1 MKKRI
6 LGIGLALMLLT
17 VSASAAVLTDA
28 PGTPTQDRA
37 VALDARWEDEA
48 RTAYD
53 LRELPADHLTVNQA
67 VDVYD
72 FVYEQGNRPVR
83 WYPEDTQKAIEAI
96 ISVDP
101 DTLHMTEFM
110 RLYAAEIVP
119 PADLEA
125 TMTLT
130 IDYQPGQL
138 TVVVLGDTSD
148 PANLVWTPVKSRVTA
163 NGQVEF
169 NVPQALMAQLQGE
182 DFTQMYLDEEL
193 QLAEQM
199 FPPPEAEEVKRL
211 LQSRAELSDVRRA
224 AAIYKL
230 QRYSYNGN
238 GDSYGVSS
246 CDIQRFFRD
255 IWECSH
261 RLKDVALENKD
272 FESIITT
279 HNDPQTTVYCDP
291 PYYEAERYA
300 VEFPRS
306 DHQRLHDVLAQH
318 RGFAMVS
325 YNNCDYIRRLYEDFF
340 IYEVE
345 RPNSQSKK
353 KNDIYR
359 EYIMTNYDPRVFAS
373 QMTIFGDYSSDG
385 KICRLVHIP
394 ERPLRT

>member
-6 LGIGLALMLLT
+6 LGIGLVLMLLT
-17 VSASAAVLTDA
+17 GSASAAVLTDA

-101 DTLHMTEFM
+101 DALYMTEFM
-110 RLYAAEIVP
+110 RLHAAEIVP

-148 PANLVWTPVKSRVTA
+148 PANLVWTPVESRVIA

-182 DFTQMYLDEEL
+182 DLLFSLLTVRQGARGTVEVETTEVPENLPSKQAGDTTRVVKTVTRNGQALPDDFKIAIVPETELIRREITMLGQFVTEQEQPALNWLPEEDQNRVRYLLGVDGEALIVSDYVPLITEDFRPTDGDAVGTLSFATPYSESQTIVTALGIPDKNADNADEIQNGKTQMKWSVQPAIVREGGVVDVVFD
-193 QLAEQM
+193 QLALIDMGTETG
-199 FPPPEAEEVKRL
+199 L
-211 LQSRAELSDVRRA
+211 LLMLSEPTA
-224 AAIYKL
+224 K
-230 QRYSYNGN
+230 
-238 GDSYGVSS
+238 
-246 CDIQRFFRD
+246 
-255 IWECSH
+255 E
-261 RLKDVALENKD
+261 
-272 FESIITT
+272 
-279 HNDPQTTVYCDP
+279 
-291 PYYEAERYA
+291 
-300 VEFPRS
+300 
-306 DHQRLHDVLAQH
+306 
-318 RGFAMVS
+318 
-325 YNNCDYIRRLYEDFF
+325 
-340 IYEVE
+340 
-345 RPNSQSKK
+345 
-353 KNDIYR
+353 
-359 EYIMTNYDPRVFAS
+359 
-373 QMTIFGDYSSDG
+373 
-385 KICRLVHIP
+385 
-394 ERPLRT
+394 

>member
-6 LGIGLALMLLT
+6 LGICLALMLLT

-101 DTLHMTEFM
+101 DALYMTEFM
-110 RLYAAEIVP
+110 RLHAAEIVP

-148 PANLVWTPVKSRVTA
+148 PANLVWTPVESRVIA

-182 DFTQMYLDEEL
+182 DVLFSLLTVRQGARGTVEVETTEVPENLPSKQAGDTTRVVKTVTRDGQALPDDFKIAIVPETELIRREITMLGQFVTEQEQPALNWLPEEDQNRVRYLLGVDGEALIVSDYVPLITEDFRPTDGDAVGTLSFATPYSEGQTIVTALGIPDENADNADEIQNGKTQMKWSVQPAIVREGGVVDVVFD
-193 QLAEQM
+193 QLALIDMGTETGLLLM
-199 FPPPEAEEVKRL
+199 LSEPTAEE
-211 LQSRAELSDVRRA
+211 
-224 AAIYKL
+224 
-230 QRYSYNGN
+230 
-238 GDSYGVSS
+238 
-246 CDIQRFFRD
+246 
-255 IWECSH
+255 
-261 RLKDVALENKD
+261 
-272 FESIITT
+272 
-279 HNDPQTTVYCDP
+279 
-291 PYYEAERYA
+291 
-300 VEFPRS
+300 
-306 DHQRLHDVLAQH
+306 
-318 RGFAMVS
+318 
-325 YNNCDYIRRLYEDFF
+325 
-340 IYEVE
+340 
-345 RPNSQSKK
+345 
-353 KNDIYR
+353 
-359 EYIMTNYDPRVFAS
+359 
-373 QMTIFGDYSSDG
+373 
-385 KICRLVHIP
+385 
-394 ERPLRT
+394 

>member
-6 LGIGLALMLLT
+6 LGIVLALMLLT

-101 DTLHMTEFM
+101 DALYMTEFM
-110 RLYAAEIVP
+110 RLHAAEIVP

-148 PANLVWTPVKSRVTA
+148 PANLVWTPVESRVIA
-163 NGQVEF
+163 NGQVAF
-169 NVPQALMAQLQGE
+169 NVPQALMEQLQGE
-182 DFTQMYLDEEL
+182 DLLFSLLTVRQGARGTVTVETTEVPENLPSKQAGDTTRVVKTVTRDGQALPDDFKIAIVPETELIRREITMLGQFVTEQEQPALNWLPEEDQNRVRYLLGVDGEALIVSDYVPLITEDFRPTDGDAVGTLSFATPYSESQTIVTALGIPDKNADNADEIQNGKTQMKWSVQPAIVRKGGVVDVVFD
-193 QLAEQM
+193 QLALIDMGTETG
-199 FPPPEAEEVKRL
+199 L
-211 LQSRAELSDVRRA
+211 LLMLSEPTA
-224 AAIYKL
+224 K
-230 QRYSYNGN
+230 
-238 GDSYGVSS
+238 
-246 CDIQRFFRD
+246 
-255 IWECSH
+255 E
-261 RLKDVALENKD
+261 
-272 FESIITT
+272 
-279 HNDPQTTVYCDP
+279 
-291 PYYEAERYA
+291 
-300 VEFPRS
+300 
-306 DHQRLHDVLAQH
+306 
-318 RGFAMVS
+318 
-325 YNNCDYIRRLYEDFF
+325 
-340 IYEVE
+340 
-345 RPNSQSKK
+345 
-353 KNDIYR
+353 
-359 EYIMTNYDPRVFAS
+359 
-373 QMTIFGDYSSDG
+373 
-385 KICRLVHIP
+385 
-394 ERPLRT
+394 

>member
-6 LGIGLALMLLT
+6 LGIGLVLMLLT
-17 VSASAAVLTDA
+17 GSASAAVLTDA

-101 DTLHMTEFM
+101 DALYMTEFM
-110 RLYAAEIVP
+110 RLHAAEIVP

-148 PANLVWTPVKSRVTA
+148 PANLVWTPVESRVIA

-169 NVPQALMAQLQGE
+169 DVPQALMAQLQGE
-182 DFTQMYLDEEL
+182 DLLFSLLTIRQGARGTVEVETTEVPENLPSKQAGDTTRVVKTVTRNGQALPDDFKIAIVPETELIRREITMLGQFVTEQEQPALNWLPEEDQNRVRYLLGVDGEALIVSDYVPLITEDFRPTDGDAVGTLSFATPYSESQTIVTALGIPDKNADNADEIQNGKTQMKWSVQPAIVREGGVVDVVFD
-193 QLAEQM
+193 QLALIDMGTETGLLLM
-199 FPPPEAEEVKRL
+199 LSEPTAEE
-211 LQSRAELSDVRRA
+211 
-224 AAIYKL
+224 
-230 QRYSYNGN
+230 
-238 GDSYGVSS
+238 
-246 CDIQRFFRD
+246 
-255 IWECSH
+255 
-261 RLKDVALENKD
+261 
-272 FESIITT
+272 
-279 HNDPQTTVYCDP
+279 
-291 PYYEAERYA
+291 
-300 VEFPRS
+300 
-306 DHQRLHDVLAQH
+306 
-318 RGFAMVS
+318 
-325 YNNCDYIRRLYEDFF
+325 
-340 IYEVE
+340 
-345 RPNSQSKK
+345 
-353 KNDIYR
+353 
-359 EYIMTNYDPRVFAS
+359 
-373 QMTIFGDYSSDG
+373 
-385 KICRLVHIP
+385 
-394 ERPLRT
+394 

>member
-101 DTLHMTEFM
+101 DALYMTEFM
-110 RLYAAEIVP
+110 RLHAAEIVP

-148 PANLVWTPVKSRVTA
+148 PANLVWTPVESRVIA

-182 DFTQMYLDEEL
+182 DLLFSLLTVRQGARGTVEVETTEVPENLPSKQAGDTTRVVKTVTRDGQALPDDFKIAIVPETELIRREITMLGQFVTEQEQPALNWLPEEDQNRVRYLLGVDGEALIVSDYVPLITEDFRPTDGDAVGTLSFATPYSEGQTIVTALGIPDKNADNADEIQNGKTQMKWSVQPAIVREGGVVDVVFD
-193 QLAEQM
+193 QLALIDMGTETGLLLM
-199 FPPPEAEEVKRL
+199 LSEPTAEE
-211 LQSRAELSDVRRA
+211 
-224 AAIYKL
+224 
-230 QRYSYNGN
+230 
-238 GDSYGVSS
+238 
-246 CDIQRFFRD
+246 
-255 IWECSH
+255 
-261 RLKDVALENKD
+261 
-272 FESIITT
+272 
-279 HNDPQTTVYCDP
+279 
-291 PYYEAERYA
+291 
-300 VEFPRS
+300 
-306 DHQRLHDVLAQH
+306 
-318 RGFAMVS
+318 
-325 YNNCDYIRRLYEDFF
+325 
-340 IYEVE
+340 
-345 RPNSQSKK
+345 
-353 KNDIYR
+353 
-359 EYIMTNYDPRVFAS
+359 
-373 QMTIFGDYSSDG
+373 
-385 KICRLVHIP
+385 
-394 ERPLRT
+394 

>member
-6 LGIGLALMLLT
+6 LGICLALMLLT

-101 DTLHMTEFM
+101 DALYMTEFM
-110 RLYAAEIVP
+110 RLHAAEIVP

-148 PANLVWTPVKSRVTA
+148 PANLVWTPVESRVIA

-182 DFTQMYLDEEL
+182 DLLFSLLTVRQGARGTVEVETTEVPENLPSKQAGDTTRVVKTVTRDGQALPDDFKIAIVPETELIRREITMLGQFVTEQEQPALNWLPEEDQNRVRYLLGVDGEALIVSDYVPLITENFRPTDGDAVGTLSFATPYSESQTIVTALGIPDKNADNADEIQNGKTQMKWSVQPAIVREGGVVDVVFD
-193 QLAEQM
+193 QLALIDMGTETGLLLM
-199 FPPPEAEEVKRL
+199 LSEPTAEE
-211 LQSRAELSDVRRA
+211 
-224 AAIYKL
+224 
-230 QRYSYNGN
+230 
-238 GDSYGVSS
+238 
-246 CDIQRFFRD
+246 
-255 IWECSH
+255 
-261 RLKDVALENKD
+261 
-272 FESIITT
+272 
-279 HNDPQTTVYCDP
+279 
-291 PYYEAERYA
+291 
-300 VEFPRS
+300 
-306 DHQRLHDVLAQH
+306 
-318 RGFAMVS
+318 
-325 YNNCDYIRRLYEDFF
+325 
-340 IYEVE
+340 
-345 RPNSQSKK
+345 
-353 KNDIYR
+353 
-359 EYIMTNYDPRVFAS
+359 
-373 QMTIFGDYSSDG
+373 
-385 KICRLVHIP
+385 
-394 ERPLRT
+394 

>member
-6 LGIGLALMLLT
+6 LGICLALMLLT

-110 RLYAAEIVP
+110 RLHAAEIVP

-148 PANLVWTPVKSRVTA
+148 PANLVWTPVESRVIA

-182 DFTQMYLDEEL
+182 DLLFSLLTVRQGARGTVEVETTEVPENLPSKQAGDTTRVVKTVTRDGQALPDDFKIAIVPETELIRREITMLGQFVTEQEQPALNWLPEEDQNRVRYLLGVDGEALIVSDYVPLITEDFRPTDGDAVGTLSFATPYSESQTIVTALGIPDKNADNADEIQNGKTQMKWSVQPAIVREGGVVDVVFD
-193 QLAEQM
+193 QLALIDMGTETG
-199 FPPPEAEEVKRL
+199 L
-211 LQSRAELSDVRRA
+211 LLMLSEPTA
-224 AAIYKL
+224 K
-230 QRYSYNGN
+230 
-238 GDSYGVSS
+238 
-246 CDIQRFFRD
+246 
-255 IWECSH
+255 E
-261 RLKDVALENKD
+261 
-272 FESIITT
+272 
-279 HNDPQTTVYCDP
+279 
-291 PYYEAERYA
+291 
-300 VEFPRS
+300 
-306 DHQRLHDVLAQH
+306 
-318 RGFAMVS
+318 
-325 YNNCDYIRRLYEDFF
+325 
-340 IYEVE
+340 
-345 RPNSQSKK
+345 
-353 KNDIYR
+353 
-359 EYIMTNYDPRVFAS
+359 
-373 QMTIFGDYSSDG
+373 
-385 KICRLVHIP
+385 
-394 ERPLRT
+394 

>member
-101 DTLHMTEFM
+101 DALYMTEFM
-110 RLYAAEIVP
+110 RLHAAEIVP

-148 PANLVWTPVKSRVTA
+148 PANLVWTPVESRVIA

-182 DFTQMYLDEEL
+182 DLLFSLLTVRQGARGTVEVETTEVPENLPSKQAGDTTRVVKTVTRDGQALPDDFKIAIVPETELIRREITMLGQFVTEQEQPALNWLPEEDQNRVRYLLGVDGEALIVSDYLPLITEDFRPTDGDAVGTLSFATPYSESQTIVTALGIPDKNADNADEIQNGKTQMKWSVQPAIVREGGVVDVVFD
-193 QLAEQM
+193 QLALIDMGTETGLLLM
-199 FPPPEAEEVKRL
+199 LSEPTAEE
-211 LQSRAELSDVRRA
+211 
-224 AAIYKL
+224 
-230 QRYSYNGN
+230 
-238 GDSYGVSS
+238 
-246 CDIQRFFRD
+246 
-255 IWECSH
+255 
-261 RLKDVALENKD
+261 
-272 FESIITT
+272 
-279 HNDPQTTVYCDP
+279 
-291 PYYEAERYA
+291 
-300 VEFPRS
+300 
-306 DHQRLHDVLAQH
+306 
-318 RGFAMVS
+318 
-325 YNNCDYIRRLYEDFF
+325 
-340 IYEVE
+340 
-345 RPNSQSKK
+345 
-353 KNDIYR
+353 
-359 EYIMTNYDPRVFAS
+359 
-373 QMTIFGDYSSDG
+373 
-385 KICRLVHIP
+385 
-394 ERPLRT
+394 

>member
-6 LGIGLALMLLT
+6 LGIVLALMLLT

-48 RTAYD
+48 QTAYD

-110 RLYAAEIVP
+110 RLHAAEIVP

-148 PANLVWTPVKSRVTA
+148 PANLVWTPVESRVIA

-169 NVPQALMAQLQGE
+169 HVPQALMAQLQGE
-182 DFTQMYLDEEL
+182 DLLFSLLTVRQGARGTVEVETTEVPENLPSKQAGDTTRVIKTVTRDGQALPDDFKIAIVPETELIRREITMLGQFVTEQEQPALNWLPEEDQNRVRYLLGVDGKALIVSDYVPLITEDFRPTDGDAVGTLSFATPYSKGQTIVTALGIPNKNADNADEIQNGKTQMKWSVQPAIVREGGVVDVVFD
-193 QLAEQM
+193 QLALIDM
-199 FPPPEAEEVKRL
+199 GTEAGL
-211 LQSRAELSDVRRA
+211 LLMLSEPA
-224 AAIYKL
+224 A
-230 QRYSYNGN
+230 G
-238 GDSYGVSS
+238 
-246 CDIQRFFRD
+246 
-255 IWECSH
+255 E
-261 RLKDVALENKD
+261 
-272 FESIITT
+272 
-279 HNDPQTTVYCDP
+279 
-291 PYYEAERYA
+291 
-300 VEFPRS
+300 
-306 DHQRLHDVLAQH
+306 
-318 RGFAMVS
+318 
-325 YNNCDYIRRLYEDFF
+325 
-340 IYEVE
+340 
-345 RPNSQSKK
+345 
-353 KNDIYR
+353 
-359 EYIMTNYDPRVFAS
+359 
-373 QMTIFGDYSSDG
+373 
-385 KICRLVHIP
+385 
-394 ERPLRT
+394 

>member
-6 LGIGLALMLLT
+6 LGIGLVLMLLT
-17 VSASAAVLTDA
+17 GSASAAVLTDA

-101 DTLHMTEFM
+101 DALYMTEFM
-110 RLYAAEIVP
+110 RLHAAEIVP

-148 PANLVWTPVKSRVTA
+148 PANLVWTPVESRVIA

-182 DFTQMYLDEEL
+182 DLLFSLLTVRQGARGTVEVETTEVPENLPSKQAGDTTRVVKTVTRNGQALPDDFKIAIVPETELIRREITMLGQFVTEQEQPALNWLPEEDQNRVRYLLGVDGEALIVSDYVPLITEDFRPTDGDAVGPLSFATPDSESQTIVTALGIPDKNADNADEIQNGKTQMKWSVQPAIVREGGVVDVVFD
-193 QLAEQM
+193 QLALIDMGTETGLLLM
-199 FPPPEAEEVKRL
+199 LSEPTAEE
-211 LQSRAELSDVRRA
+211 
-224 AAIYKL
+224 
-230 QRYSYNGN
+230 
-238 GDSYGVSS
+238 
-246 CDIQRFFRD
+246 
-255 IWECSH
+255 
-261 RLKDVALENKD
+261 
-272 FESIITT
+272 
-279 HNDPQTTVYCDP
+279 
-291 PYYEAERYA
+291 
-300 VEFPRS
+300 
-306 DHQRLHDVLAQH
+306 
-318 RGFAMVS
+318 
-325 YNNCDYIRRLYEDFF
+325 
-340 IYEVE
+340 
-345 RPNSQSKK
+345 
-353 KNDIYR
+353 
-359 EYIMTNYDPRVFAS
+359 
-373 QMTIFGDYSSDG
+373 
-385 KICRLVHIP
+385 
-394 ERPLRT
+394 

>member
-6 LGIGLALMLLT
+6 LGICLALMLLT

-101 DTLHMTEFM
+101 DALYMTEFM
-110 RLYAAEIVP
+110 RLHAAEIVP

-148 PANLVWTPVKSRVTA
+148 PANLVWTPVESRVIA
-163 NGQVEF
+163 NGQVAF
-169 NVPQALMAQLQGE
+169 NVPQALMEQLQGE
-182 DFTQMYLDEEL
+182 DLLFSLLTVRQGARGTVTVETTEVPENLPSKQAGDTTRVVKTVTRDGQALPDDFKIAIVPETELIRREITMLGQFVTEQEQPALNWLPEEDQNRVRYLLGVDGEALIVSDYVPLITEDFRPTDGDAVGTLSFATPYSEGQTIVTALGIPDENADNADEIQNGKTQMKWSVQPAIVREGGVVDVVFD
-193 QLAEQM
+193 QLALIDMGTETGLLLM
-199 FPPPEAEEVKRL
+199 LSEPTAEE
-211 LQSRAELSDVRRA
+211 
-224 AAIYKL
+224 
-230 QRYSYNGN
+230 
-238 GDSYGVSS
+238 
-246 CDIQRFFRD
+246 
-255 IWECSH
+255 
-261 RLKDVALENKD
+261 
-272 FESIITT
+272 
-279 HNDPQTTVYCDP
+279 
-291 PYYEAERYA
+291 
-300 VEFPRS
+300 
-306 DHQRLHDVLAQH
+306 
-318 RGFAMVS
+318 
-325 YNNCDYIRRLYEDFF
+325 
-340 IYEVE
+340 
-345 RPNSQSKK
+345 
-353 KNDIYR
+353 
-359 EYIMTNYDPRVFAS
+359 
-373 QMTIFGDYSSDG
+373 
-385 KICRLVHIP
+385 
-394 ERPLRT
+394 

>member
-101 DTLHMTEFM
+101 DALYMTEFM
-110 RLYAAEIVP
+110 RLHAAEIVP

-148 PANLVWTPVKSRVTA
+148 PANLVWTPVESRVIA

-182 DFTQMYLDEEL
+182 DLLFSLLTVRQGARGTVEVETTEVPENLPSKQAGDTTRVVKTVTRDGQALPDDFKIAIVPETELIRREITMLGQFVTEQEQPALNWLPEEDQNRVRYLLGVDGEALIVSDYVPLITEDFRPTDGDAVGTLSFATPYSESQTIVTALGIPDKNADNADEIQNGKTQMKWSVQPAIVREGGVVDVVFD
-193 QLAEQM
+193 QLALIDMGTETGLLLM
-199 FPPPEAEEVKRL
+199 LSEPTAEE
-211 LQSRAELSDVRRA
+211 
-224 AAIYKL
+224 
-230 QRYSYNGN
+230 
-238 GDSYGVSS
+238 
-246 CDIQRFFRD
+246 
-255 IWECSH
+255 
-261 RLKDVALENKD
+261 
-272 FESIITT
+272 
-279 HNDPQTTVYCDP
+279 
-291 PYYEAERYA
+291 
-300 VEFPRS
+300 
-306 DHQRLHDVLAQH
+306 
-318 RGFAMVS
+318 
-325 YNNCDYIRRLYEDFF
+325 
-340 IYEVE
+340 
-345 RPNSQSKK
+345 
-353 KNDIYR
+353 
-359 EYIMTNYDPRVFAS
+359 
-373 QMTIFGDYSSDG
+373 
-385 KICRLVHIP
+385 
-394 ERPLRT
+394 

>member
-101 DTLHMTEFM
+101 DALYMTEFM
-110 RLYAAEIVP
+110 RLHAAEIVP

-148 PANLVWTPVKSRVTA
+148 PANLVWTPVESRVIA

-169 NVPQALMAQLQGE
+169 NVPQALMAQLQGKDLLLSLLTVRQGAHGTVEVETTEVPENLPSKQAGDTTRVVKTVTRNGQALPDDFKIAIVPETELIRREITMLGQFVTEQEQPALNWLPEEDQNRVRYLLGVDGEELIVSDYVPLITE
-182 DFTQMYLDEEL
+182 DFRPTDGDAVGTLSFATPYSESQTIVTALGIPDENADNADEIQNGKTQMKWSVQPAIVREGGVVDVVFD
-193 QLAEQM
+193 QLALIDMGTETGLLLM
-199 FPPPEAEEVKRL
+199 LSEPTAEE
-211 LQSRAELSDVRRA
+211 
-224 AAIYKL
+224 
-230 QRYSYNGN
+230 
-238 GDSYGVSS
+238 
-246 CDIQRFFRD
+246 
-255 IWECSH
+255 
-261 RLKDVALENKD
+261 
-272 FESIITT
+272 
-279 HNDPQTTVYCDP
+279 
-291 PYYEAERYA
+291 
-300 VEFPRS
+300 
-306 DHQRLHDVLAQH
+306 
-318 RGFAMVS
+318 
-325 YNNCDYIRRLYEDFF
+325 
-340 IYEVE
+340 
-345 RPNSQSKK
+345 
-353 KNDIYR
+353 
-359 EYIMTNYDPRVFAS
+359 
-373 QMTIFGDYSSDG
+373 
-385 KICRLVHIP
+385 
-394 ERPLRT
+394 

>member
-101 DTLHMTEFM
+101 DALYMTEFM
-110 RLYAAEIVP
+110 RLHAAEIVP

-148 PANLVWTPVKSRVTA
+148 PANLVWTPVESRVIA

-182 DFTQMYLDEEL
+182 DLLFSLLTVRQGARGTVEVETTEVPENLPSKQAGDTTRVVKTVTRDGQALPDDFKIAIVPETELIRREITMLGQFVTEQEQPALNWLPEEDQNRVRYLLGVDGEALIVSDYVPLITEDFRPTDGDAVGTLSFATPYSESQTIVTALGIPDKNADNADEIQNGKRQMKWSVQPAIVREGGVVDVVFD
-193 QLAEQM
+193 QLALIDMGTETGLLLM
-199 FPPPEAEEVKRL
+199 LSEPTAEE
-211 LQSRAELSDVRRA
+211 
-224 AAIYKL
+224 
-230 QRYSYNGN
+230 
-238 GDSYGVSS
+238 
-246 CDIQRFFRD
+246 
-255 IWECSH
+255 
-261 RLKDVALENKD
+261 
-272 FESIITT
+272 
-279 HNDPQTTVYCDP
+279 
-291 PYYEAERYA
+291 
-300 VEFPRS
+300 
-306 DHQRLHDVLAQH
+306 
-318 RGFAMVS
+318 
-325 YNNCDYIRRLYEDFF
+325 
-340 IYEVE
+340 
-345 RPNSQSKK
+345 
-353 KNDIYR
+353 
-359 EYIMTNYDPRVFAS
+359 
-373 QMTIFGDYSSDG
+373 
-385 KICRLVHIP
+385 
-394 ERPLRT
+394 

>member
-6 LGIGLALMLLT
+6 LGICLALMLLT
-17 VSASAAVLTDA
+17 ISASAAVLTDA

-110 RLYAAEIVP
+110 RLHAAEIVP

-148 PANLVWTPVKSRVTA
+148 PANLVWTPVESRVIA

-182 DFTQMYLDEEL
+182 DLLFSLLTVRQGARGTVEVETTEVPENLPSKQAGDTTRVVKTVTRNGQALPDDFKIAIVPETELIRREITMLGQFVTEQEQPALNWLPEEDQNRVRYLLGVDGKALIVSDYVPLITEDFRPTDGDAVGTLSFATPYSESQTIVTALGIPDKNADNADEIQNGKTQMKWSVQPAIVREGGVVDVVFD
-193 QLAEQM
+193 QLALIDMGTETG
-199 FPPPEAEEVKRL
+199 L
-211 LQSRAELSDVRRA
+211 LLMLSEPTA
-224 AAIYKL
+224 K
-230 QRYSYNGN
+230 
-238 GDSYGVSS
+238 
-246 CDIQRFFRD
+246 
-255 IWECSH
+255 E
-261 RLKDVALENKD
+261 
-272 FESIITT
+272 
-279 HNDPQTTVYCDP
+279 
-291 PYYEAERYA
+291 
-300 VEFPRS
+300 
-306 DHQRLHDVLAQH
+306 
-318 RGFAMVS
+318 
-325 YNNCDYIRRLYEDFF
+325 
-340 IYEVE
+340 
-345 RPNSQSKK
+345 
-353 KNDIYR
+353 
-359 EYIMTNYDPRVFAS
+359 
-373 QMTIFGDYSSDG
+373 
-385 KICRLVHIP
+385 
-394 ERPLRT
+394 

>member
-110 RLYAAEIVP
+110 RLHAAEIVP

-148 PANLVWTPVKSRVTA
+148 PANLVWTPVESRVIA

-182 DFTQMYLDEEL
+182 DLLFSLLTVRQGARGTVEVETTEVPENLPSKQAGDTTRVVKTVTRDGQALPDDFKIAIVPETELIRREITMLGQFVTEQEQPALNWLPEEDQNRVRYLLGVDGEALIVSDYVPLIAEDFRPTDGDAVGTLSFATPYSESQTIVTALGIPDKNADNADEIQNGKTQMKWSVQPAIVREGGVVDVVFD
-193 QLAEQM
+193 QLALIDMGTETG
-199 FPPPEAEEVKRL
+199 L
-211 LQSRAELSDVRRA
+211 LLMLSEPTA
-224 AAIYKL
+224 K
-230 QRYSYNGN
+230 
-238 GDSYGVSS
+238 
-246 CDIQRFFRD
+246 
-255 IWECSH
+255 E
-261 RLKDVALENKD
+261 
-272 FESIITT
+272 
-279 HNDPQTTVYCDP
+279 
-291 PYYEAERYA
+291 
-300 VEFPRS
+300 
-306 DHQRLHDVLAQH
+306 
-318 RGFAMVS
+318 
-325 YNNCDYIRRLYEDFF
+325 
-340 IYEVE
+340 
-345 RPNSQSKK
+345 
-353 KNDIYR
+353 
-359 EYIMTNYDPRVFAS
+359 
-373 QMTIFGDYSSDG
+373 
-385 KICRLVHIP
+385 
-394 ERPLRT
+394 

>member
-101 DTLHMTEFM
+101 DALYMTEFM
-110 RLYAAEIVP
+110 RLHAAEIVP

-148 PANLVWTPVKSRVTA
+148 PANLVWTPVESRVIA

-182 DFTQMYLDEEL
+182 DLLFSLLTVRQGARGTVEVETTEVPENLPSKQAGDTTRVVKTVTRDGQALPDDFKIAIVPETELIRREITMLGQFVTEQEQPALNWLPEEDQNRVRYLLGVDGEALIVSDYVPLITEDFRPTDGDAVGTLSFATPYSEGQTIVTALGIPDKNADNADEIQNGKTQMKWSVQPAIVREGGVVDVVFD
-193 QLAEQM
+193 QLALIDMGTETGLLLM
-199 FPPPEAEEVKRL
+199 LSEPTAE
-211 LQSRAELSDVRRA
+211 D
-224 AAIYKL
+224 
-230 QRYSYNGN
+230 
-238 GDSYGVSS
+238 
-246 CDIQRFFRD
+246 
-255 IWECSH
+255 
-261 RLKDVALENKD
+261 
-272 FESIITT
+272 
-279 HNDPQTTVYCDP
+279 
-291 PYYEAERYA
+291 
-300 VEFPRS
+300 
-306 DHQRLHDVLAQH
+306 
-318 RGFAMVS
+318 
-325 YNNCDYIRRLYEDFF
+325 
-340 IYEVE
+340 
-345 RPNSQSKK
+345 
-353 KNDIYR
+353 
-359 EYIMTNYDPRVFAS
+359 
-373 QMTIFGDYSSDG
+373 
-385 KICRLVHIP
+385 
-394 ERPLRT
+394 

>member
-6 LGIGLALMLLT
+6 LGIGLVLMLLT
-17 VSASAAVLTDA
+17 GSASAAVLTDA

-101 DTLHMTEFM
+101 DALYMTEFM
-110 RLYAAEIVP
+110 RLHAAEIVP

-148 PANLVWTPVKSRVTA
+148 PANLVWTPVESRVIA

-182 DFTQMYLDEEL
+182 DLLFSLLTVRQGARGTVEVETTEVPENLPSKQAGDTTRVVKTVTRNGQALPDDFKIAIVPETELIRREITMLGQFVTEQEQPALNWLPEEDQNRVRYLLGVDGEALIVSDYVPLITEDFRPTDGDAVGTLSFATPYSESQTIVTALGIPDKNADNADEIQNGKTQMKWSVQPAIVREGGVVDVVFD
-193 QLAEQM
+193 QLALIDMGTETGLLLM
-199 FPPPEAEEVKRL
+199 LSEPAAEE
-211 LQSRAELSDVRRA
+211 
-224 AAIYKL
+224 
-230 QRYSYNGN
+230 
-238 GDSYGVSS
+238 
-246 CDIQRFFRD
+246 
-255 IWECSH
+255 
-261 RLKDVALENKD
+261 
-272 FESIITT
+272 
-279 HNDPQTTVYCDP
+279 
-291 PYYEAERYA
+291 
-300 VEFPRS
+300 
-306 DHQRLHDVLAQH
+306 
-318 RGFAMVS
+318 
-325 YNNCDYIRRLYEDFF
+325 
-340 IYEVE
+340 
-345 RPNSQSKK
+345 
-353 KNDIYR
+353 
-359 EYIMTNYDPRVFAS
+359 
-373 QMTIFGDYSSDG
+373 
-385 KICRLVHIP
+385 
-394 ERPLRT
+394 

>member
-6 LGIGLALMLLT
+6 LGICLALMLLT

-148 PANLVWTPVKSRVTA
+148 PANLVWTPVESRVTA

-182 DFTQMYLDEEL
+182 DLLFSLLTVRQGARGTVEVETTEVPENLPSKQAGDTTRVIKTVTRDGQALPDDFKIAIVPETELIRREITMLGQFVTEQGQPALNWLPEEDQNRVRYLLGVDGEALIVSDYVPLITEDFRPTDGDAVGTLSFATPYSESQTIVTALGIPDKNADNADEIQNGKTQMKWSVQPAIVREGGVVDVVFD
-193 QLAEQM
+193 QLALIDMGMETG
-199 FPPPEAEEVKRL
+199 L
-211 LQSRAELSDVRRA
+211 LLMLSEPTA
-224 AAIYKL
+224 K
-230 QRYSYNGN
+230 
-238 GDSYGVSS
+238 
-246 CDIQRFFRD
+246 
-255 IWECSH
+255 E
-261 RLKDVALENKD
+261 
-272 FESIITT
+272 
-279 HNDPQTTVYCDP
+279 
-291 PYYEAERYA
+291 
-300 VEFPRS
+300 
-306 DHQRLHDVLAQH
+306 
-318 RGFAMVS
+318 
-325 YNNCDYIRRLYEDFF
+325 
-340 IYEVE
+340 
-345 RPNSQSKK
+345 
-353 KNDIYR
+353 
-359 EYIMTNYDPRVFAS
+359 
-373 QMTIFGDYSSDG
+373 
-385 KICRLVHIP
+385 
-394 ERPLRT
+394 

>member
-6 LGIGLALMLLT
+6 LGIGLVLMLLT
-17 VSASAAVLTDA
+17 GSVSAAVLTDA

-101 DTLHMTEFM
+101 DALYMTEFM
-110 RLYAAEIVP
+110 RLHAAEIVP

-148 PANLVWTPVKSRVTA
+148 PANLVWTPVESRVIA

-182 DFTQMYLDEEL
+182 DLLFSLLTVRQGARGTVEVETTEVPENLPSKQAGDTTRVVKTVTRNGQALPDDFKIAIVPETELIRREITMLGQFVTEQEQPALNWLPEEDQNRVRYLLGVDGEALIVSDYVPLITEDFRPTDGDAVGTLSFATPYSESQTIVTALGIPDKNADNADEIQNGKTQMKWSVQPAIVREGGVVDVVFD
-193 QLAEQM
+193 QLALIDMGTETGLLLM
-199 FPPPEAEEVKRL
+199 LSEPTAEE
-211 LQSRAELSDVRRA
+211 
-224 AAIYKL
+224 
-230 QRYSYNGN
+230 
-238 GDSYGVSS
+238 
-246 CDIQRFFRD
+246 
-255 IWECSH
+255 
-261 RLKDVALENKD
+261 
-272 FESIITT
+272 
-279 HNDPQTTVYCDP
+279 
-291 PYYEAERYA
+291 
-300 VEFPRS
+300 
-306 DHQRLHDVLAQH
+306 
-318 RGFAMVS
+318 
-325 YNNCDYIRRLYEDFF
+325 
-340 IYEVE
+340 
-345 RPNSQSKK
+345 
-353 KNDIYR
+353 
-359 EYIMTNYDPRVFAS
+359 
-373 QMTIFGDYSSDG
+373 
-385 KICRLVHIP
+385 
-394 ERPLRT
+394 

>member
-6 LGIGLALMLLT
+6 LGICLALMLLT
-17 VSASAAVLTDA
+17 ISASAAVLTDA

-48 RTAYD
+48 RTVYD

-101 DTLHMTEFM
+101 DSLHMTEFM
-110 RLYAAEIVP
+110 RLHAAEIVP

-148 PANLVWTPVKSRVTA
+148 PANLVWTPVESRVIA

-182 DFTQMYLDEEL
+182 DLLFSLLTVRQGARGTVEVETTEVPENLPSKQAGDTTRVVKTVTRDGQALPDDFKIAIVPETELIRREITMLGQFVTEQEQPALNWLPEEDQNRVRYLLGVDGEALIVSDYVPLITEDFRPTDGDAVGTLSFATPYSESQTIVTALGIPDKNADNADEIQNGKTQMKWSVQPAIVREGGVVDVVFD
-193 QLAEQM
+193 QLALIDMGTETGLLLM
-199 FPPPEAEEVKRL
+199 LSEPTAEE
-211 LQSRAELSDVRRA
+211 
-224 AAIYKL
+224 
-230 QRYSYNGN
+230 
-238 GDSYGVSS
+238 
-246 CDIQRFFRD
+246 
-255 IWECSH
+255 
-261 RLKDVALENKD
+261 
-272 FESIITT
+272 
-279 HNDPQTTVYCDP
+279 
-291 PYYEAERYA
+291 
-300 VEFPRS
+300 
-306 DHQRLHDVLAQH
+306 
-318 RGFAMVS
+318 
-325 YNNCDYIRRLYEDFF
+325 
-340 IYEVE
+340 
-345 RPNSQSKK
+345 
-353 KNDIYR
+353 
-359 EYIMTNYDPRVFAS
+359 
-373 QMTIFGDYSSDG
+373 
-385 KICRLVHIP
+385 
-394 ERPLRT
+394 

>member
-17 VSASAAVLTDA
+17 GSASAAVLTDA

-37 VALDARWEDEA
+37 VALEARWEDEA

-53 LRELPADHLTVNQA
+53 LRELPANLLTVNQA

-101 DTLHMTEFM
+101 DALYMTEFM
-110 RLYAAEIVP
+110 RLHAAEIVP

-148 PANLVWTPVKSRVTA
+148 PANLVWTPVESRIIA

-182 DFTQMYLDEEL
+182 DLLFSLLTVRQGARGTVEVETTEVPENLPSKQAGDTTRVVKTVTRDGQALPDDFKIAIVPETELIRREITMLGQFVTEQEQPALNWLPEEDQNRVRYLLGVDGEALIVSDYVPLITEDFRPTDGDAVGTLSFATPYSESQTIVTALGIPDKNADNADEIQNGKTQMKWSVQPAIVREGGVVDVVFD
-193 QLAEQM
+193 QLALIDMGTETG
-199 FPPPEAEEVKRL
+199 L
-211 LQSRAELSDVRRA
+211 LLMLSEPTA
-224 AAIYKL
+224 K
-230 QRYSYNGN
+230 
-238 GDSYGVSS
+238 
-246 CDIQRFFRD
+246 
-255 IWECSH
+255 E
-261 RLKDVALENKD
+261 
-272 FESIITT
+272 
-279 HNDPQTTVYCDP
+279 
-291 PYYEAERYA
+291 
-300 VEFPRS
+300 
-306 DHQRLHDVLAQH
+306 
-318 RGFAMVS
+318 
-325 YNNCDYIRRLYEDFF
+325 
-340 IYEVE
+340 
-345 RPNSQSKK
+345 
-353 KNDIYR
+353 
-359 EYIMTNYDPRVFAS
+359 
-373 QMTIFGDYSSDG
+373 
-385 KICRLVHIP
+385 
-394 ERPLRT
+394 

>member
-6 LGIGLALMLLT
+6 LGIVLALMLLT

-83 WYPEDTQKAIEAI
+83 WYPKDTQKAIEAI

-110 RLYAAEIVP
+110 RLHAAEIVP

-148 PANLVWTPVKSRVTA
+148 PANLVWTPVESRVIA

-182 DFTQMYLDEEL
+182 DLLFSLLTVRQGARGTVEVETTEVPENLPSKQAGDTTRVIKTVTRDGQALPDDFKIAIVPETELIRREITMLGQFVTAQEQPALNWLPEEDQNRVRYLLGVDGEALIVSDYVPLITEDFRPTDGDAVGTLSFATPYSKGQTIVTALGIPDKNADNAGEIQNGKTQMKWSVQPAIVREGGVVDVVFD
-193 QLAEQM
+193 QLALIDMGTETGLLLM
-199 FPPPEAEEVKRL
+199 LSEPTAEE
-211 LQSRAELSDVRRA
+211 
-224 AAIYKL
+224 
-230 QRYSYNGN
+230 
-238 GDSYGVSS
+238 
-246 CDIQRFFRD
+246 
-255 IWECSH
+255 
-261 RLKDVALENKD
+261 
-272 FESIITT
+272 
-279 HNDPQTTVYCDP
+279 
-291 PYYEAERYA
+291 
-300 VEFPRS
+300 
-306 DHQRLHDVLAQH
+306 
-318 RGFAMVS
+318 
-325 YNNCDYIRRLYEDFF
+325 
-340 IYEVE
+340 
-345 RPNSQSKK
+345 
-353 KNDIYR
+353 
-359 EYIMTNYDPRVFAS
+359 
-373 QMTIFGDYSSDG
+373 
-385 KICRLVHIP
+385 
-394 ERPLRT
+394 

>member
-6 LGIGLALMLLT
+6 LGIGLVLMLLT
-17 VSASAAVLTDA
+17 GSASAAVLTDA

-101 DTLHMTEFM
+101 DALYMTEFM
-110 RLYAAEIVP
+110 RLHAAEIVP

-148 PANLVWTPVKSRVTA
+148 PANLVWTPVESRVIA

-169 NVPQALMAQLQGE
+169 DVPQALMAQLQGE
-182 DFTQMYLDEEL
+182 DLLFSLLTVRQGARGTVEVETTEVPENLPSKQAGDTTRVVKTVTRDGQALPDDFKIAIVPETELIRREITMLGQFVTEQEQPALNWLPEEDQNRVRYLLGVDGEALIVSDYVPLITEDFRPTDGDAVGTLSFATPYSESQTIVTALGIPDKNADNADEIQNGKTQMKWSVQPAIVREGGVVDVVFD
-193 QLAEQM
+193 QLALIDMGTETGLLLM
-199 FPPPEAEEVKRL
+199 LSEPTAEE
-211 LQSRAELSDVRRA
+211 
-224 AAIYKL
+224 
-230 QRYSYNGN
+230 
-238 GDSYGVSS
+238 
-246 CDIQRFFRD
+246 
-255 IWECSH
+255 
-261 RLKDVALENKD
+261 
-272 FESIITT
+272 
-279 HNDPQTTVYCDP
+279 
-291 PYYEAERYA
+291 
-300 VEFPRS
+300 
-306 DHQRLHDVLAQH
+306 
-318 RGFAMVS
+318 
-325 YNNCDYIRRLYEDFF
+325 
-340 IYEVE
+340 
-345 RPNSQSKK
+345 
-353 KNDIYR
+353 
-359 EYIMTNYDPRVFAS
+359 
-373 QMTIFGDYSSDG
+373 
-385 KICRLVHIP
+385 
-394 ERPLRT
+394 

>member
-53 LRELPADHLTVNQA
+53 LRELPADQLAVNQA

-101 DTLHMTEFM
+101 DALYMTEFM
-110 RLYAAEIVP
+110 RLHAAEIVP

-148 PANLVWTPVKSRVTA
+148 PANLAWTPVESRVIA

-182 DFTQMYLDEEL
+182 DLLFSLLTVREGARGTVEVETTEVPENLPSKQAGDTTRVVKTVTRDGQALPDDFKIAIVPETELIRREITMLEQFVTEQEQPALNWLPEEDQNRVRYLLGVDGKALIVSDYVPLITEDFRPTDGDAVGTLSFATPYSKGQTIVTALGIPDKNADNAGEIQNGKTQMKWSVQPAIVREGGVVDVVFD
-193 QLAEQM
+193 QLALIDMGTETG
-199 FPPPEAEEVKRL
+199 L
-211 LQSRAELSDVRRA
+211 LLMLSEPTA
-224 AAIYKL
+224 K
-230 QRYSYNGN
+230 
-238 GDSYGVSS
+238 
-246 CDIQRFFRD
+246 
-255 IWECSH
+255 E
-261 RLKDVALENKD
+261 
-272 FESIITT
+272 
-279 HNDPQTTVYCDP
+279 
-291 PYYEAERYA
+291 
-300 VEFPRS
+300 
-306 DHQRLHDVLAQH
+306 
-318 RGFAMVS
+318 
-325 YNNCDYIRRLYEDFF
+325 
-340 IYEVE
+340 
-345 RPNSQSKK
+345 
-353 KNDIYR
+353 
-359 EYIMTNYDPRVFAS
+359 
-373 QMTIFGDYSSDG
+373 
-385 KICRLVHIP
+385 
-394 ERPLRT
+394 

>member
-6 LGIGLALMLLT
+6 LGICLALMLLT

-101 DTLHMTEFM
+101 DALYMTEFM
-110 RLYAAEIVP
+110 RLHAAEIVP

-148 PANLVWTPVKSRVTA
+148 PANLVWTPVESRVIA

-182 DFTQMYLDEEL
+182 DLLFSLLTVRQGARGTVEVETTEVPENLPSKQAGDTTRVVKTVTRDGQALPDDFKIAIVPETELIRREITMLGQFVTEQEQPALNWLPEEDQNRVRYLLGVDGEALIVSDYVPLITEDFRPTDGDAVGTLSFATPYSESQTIVTALGIPDKNADNADEIQNGKTQMKWSVQPAIVREGGVVDVVFD
-193 QLAEQM
+193 QLALIDMGTETG
-199 FPPPEAEEVKRL
+199 L
-211 LQSRAELSDVRRA
+211 LLMLSEPA
-224 AAIYKL
+224 T
-230 QRYSYNGN
+230 G
-238 GDSYGVSS
+238 
-246 CDIQRFFRD
+246 
-255 IWECSH
+255 E
-261 RLKDVALENKD
+261 
-272 FESIITT
+272 
-279 HNDPQTTVYCDP
+279 
-291 PYYEAERYA
+291 
-300 VEFPRS
+300 
-306 DHQRLHDVLAQH
+306 
-318 RGFAMVS
+318 
-325 YNNCDYIRRLYEDFF
+325 
-340 IYEVE
+340 
-345 RPNSQSKK
+345 
-353 KNDIYR
+353 
-359 EYIMTNYDPRVFAS
+359 
-373 QMTIFGDYSSDG
+373 
-385 KICRLVHIP
+385 
-394 ERPLRT
+394 

>member
-6 LGIGLALMLLT
+6 LGICLALMLLT

-37 VALDARWEDEA
+37 VALDARWEDEV

-101 DTLHMTEFM
+101 DALYMTEFM
-110 RLYAAEIVP
+110 RLHAAEIVP

-148 PANLVWTPVKSRVTA
+148 PANLVWTPVESRVIA

-182 DFTQMYLDEEL
+182 DLLFSLLTVRQGARGTVEVETTEVPENLPSKQAGDTTRVVKTVTRDGQALPDDFKIAIVPETELIRREITMLGQFVTEQEQPALNWLPEEDRNRVRYLLGVDGEALIVSDYVPLITEDFRPTDGDAVGTLSFATPYSESQTIVTALGIPDKNADNADEIQNGKTQMKWSVQPAIVREGGVVDVVFD
-193 QLAEQM
+193 QLALIDMGTETG
-199 FPPPEAEEVKRL
+199 L
-211 LQSRAELSDVRRA
+211 LLMLSEPTA
-224 AAIYKL
+224 K
-230 QRYSYNGN
+230 
-238 GDSYGVSS
+238 
-246 CDIQRFFRD
+246 
-255 IWECSH
+255 E
-261 RLKDVALENKD
+261 
-272 FESIITT
+272 
-279 HNDPQTTVYCDP
+279 
-291 PYYEAERYA
+291 
-300 VEFPRS
+300 
-306 DHQRLHDVLAQH
+306 
-318 RGFAMVS
+318 
-325 YNNCDYIRRLYEDFF
+325 
-340 IYEVE
+340 
-345 RPNSQSKK
+345 
-353 KNDIYR
+353 
-359 EYIMTNYDPRVFAS
+359 
-373 QMTIFGDYSSDG
+373 
-385 KICRLVHIP
+385 
-394 ERPLRT
+394 

>member
-48 RTAYD
+48 RTVYD

-101 DTLHMTEFM
+101 DALYMTEFM
-110 RLYAAEIVP
+110 RLHAAEIVP

-148 PANLVWTPVKSRVTA
+148 PANLVWTPVESRVIA

-182 DFTQMYLDEEL
+182 DLLFSLLTVRQGARGTVEVETTEIPENLPSKQAGDTTRVVKTVTRDGQALPDDFKIAIVPETELIRREITMLGQFVTEQEQPALNWLPEEDQNRVRYLLGVDGEALIVSDYVPLITEDFRPTDGDAVGTLSFATPYSESQTIVTALGIPDKNADNADEIQNGKTQMKWSVQPAIVREGGVVDVVFD
-193 QLAEQM
+193 QLALIDMGTETGLLLM
-199 FPPPEAEEVKRL
+199 LSEPTAEE
-211 LQSRAELSDVRRA
+211 
-224 AAIYKL
+224 
-230 QRYSYNGN
+230 
-238 GDSYGVSS
+238 
-246 CDIQRFFRD
+246 
-255 IWECSH
+255 
-261 RLKDVALENKD
+261 
-272 FESIITT
+272 
-279 HNDPQTTVYCDP
+279 
-291 PYYEAERYA
+291 
-300 VEFPRS
+300 
-306 DHQRLHDVLAQH
+306 
-318 RGFAMVS
+318 
-325 YNNCDYIRRLYEDFF
+325 
-340 IYEVE
+340 
-345 RPNSQSKK
+345 
-353 KNDIYR
+353 
-359 EYIMTNYDPRVFAS
+359 
-373 QMTIFGDYSSDG
+373 
-385 KICRLVHIP
+385 
-394 ERPLRT
+394 